1 MNLIIE
7 NFLAIALF
15 FSFIIFIFSGFPIAW
30 LMGGLSVLFTLIAIL
45 SDTYLDTFFGIDWGF
60 ASMVVYRLY
69 GVMENWVL
77 VALPMFIFMGVMLDK
92 SGIAEDLMKD
102 LSRLFGRVRGGLA
115 IAVVFIGV
123 LLAAS
128 TGIIGAAVVLL
139 TILGVPLMIK
149 NNYNRDLACGV
160 VCATGTLGILIPPS
174 IMLVIMGDQVRV
186 SVGDLFMGAVFP
198 GLLLGLLYTVFI
210 LVYAWAKPNVAPAPK
225 NAKPVTFEII
235 FSVFKSIIPPSLL
248 IIAVLGSIFMG
259 IATPTEA
266 SGVGAL
272 GASLLALIRKKLS
285 FVDLKEVVKKTTHTT
300 SYIFAIFV
308 GATAFALILRGLG
321 GDELIEGAL
330 TGLSFGP
337 EGVVILVLF
346 IAFLLGF
353 FLDWIEITL
362 IILPFLA
369 PVMQKLGI
377 DLVWFL
383 VMFAV
388 VLQTSFITPPV
399 GFALFYMKG
408 VAPKGIT
415 IKNIYR
421 GIIPFVI
428 LQLIAVILIFNNPKI
443 VTWLPAIAYGK

>member
-15 FSFIIFIFSGFPIAW
+15 FSFILFIFSGFPIAW

-77 VALPMFIFMGVMLDK
+77 VALPMFVFMGVMLDK

-102 LSRLFGRVRGGLA
+102 LTRLFGRVRGGLA

-210 LVYAWAKPNVAPAPK
+210 LAYAWAKPNVAPAPK

-272 GASLLALIRKKLS
+272 GASLLALIRRKLS
-285 FVDLKEVVKKTTHTT
+285 FGDLKEVVKKTTQTT
-300 SYIFAIFV
+300 SYIFALFV

-330 TGLSFGP
+330 TGLKYGP

-369 PVMQKLGI
+369 PVMQNLGV

-383 VMFAV
+383 IMFAV

-428 LQLIAVILIFNNPKI
+428 LQLIAVIIIFNNPKI
-443 VTWLPAIAYGK
+443 VTWLPTIAYGK

>member
-300 SYIFAIFV
+300 SYIFALFV

-415 IKNIYR
+415 IKNIYT

>member
-77 VALPMFIFMGVMLDK
+77 VALPMFIFMGMMLDK

-149 NNYNRDLACGV
+149 NNYNRDLACGA

-198 GLLLGLLYTVFI
+198 GLLLGLLYAVFI

-300 SYIFAIFV
+300 SYIFALFV